1 VNETVEVKM
10 LVHLAPQKFNTFNTF
25 NTFDPVVSWHGIE
38 QSASPSL
45 YHPSPNGCKVTRISF
60 DEVVFGRGQRSLA
73 CPTGG
78 LTMRHVRALLA
89 LVFACTLVFSGFPSG
104 AASRVAAQ
112 DEGVAVPIADEE
124 GTAVGSITVN
134 EVVDPFTDFDPAYPP
149 EEGSRYVAVN
159 IAFDADAG
167 NRFEIAPYT
176 IVLQDDA
183 GFLWTQASLPL
194 AEDALVPELSGQTLG
209 PGSRVTG
216 VVGFQIPEGSE
227 PALVLYQP
235 ESSRIVPLLNLG
247 GEEPPALGETVAI
260 VDSEGG
266 TGSVTV
272 SEVADPF
279 EDVDPSQTPPEDGRF
294 VMVTLVF
301 ENTSEGRFFV
311 EPYGLLLRD
320 ENGNLWSA
328 TSVTRLEE
336 SELIPDMTSAQLA
349 PGDRLSG
356 AVVFVVPE
364 GVGLAGIYTSPGSSQ
379 LLQLA
384 DLESGSDLE
393 AGTAP
398 DATNDESEATPAVS
412 TAGDCA
418 DLEQWL
424 ASARERIQR
433 AGEMSLEDASLE
445 DLDALAEHVDEYAAL
460 AEAQLADQA
469 PPEAEAAAK
478 ALAATFQA
486 YSDAVDQ
493 ILSANDP
500 GKDVTVELTEGMNTF
515 NDAGSRLNDIEAE
528 LNRIAADCGLT

>member
-1 VNETVEVKM
+1 MRK
-10 LVHLAPQKFNTFNTF
+10 APT
-25 NTFDPVVSWHGIE
+25 
-38 QSASPSL
+38 
-45 YHPSPNGCKVTRISF
+45 
-60 DEVVFGRGQRSLA
+60 
-73 CPTGG
+73 
-78 LTMRHVRALLA
+78 
-89 LVFACTLVFSGFPSG
+89 
-104 AASRVAAQ
+104 
-112 DEGVAVPIADEE
+112 
-124 GTAVGSITVN
+124 VGSITVT
-134 EVVDPFTDFDPAYPP
+134 EVIDPFTDFDPAYPP
-149 EEGSRYVAVN
+149 EEGGRYVAVN
-159 IAFDADAG
+159 VAFDADAG

-183 GFLWTQASLPL
+183 GFLWTQASMPL

-227 PALVLYQP
+227 PARVLYQP
-235 ESSRIVPLLNLG
+235 ESSRVIPLLNLT

-272 SEVADPF
+272 SDVVDPF

-294 VMVTLVF
+294 VMVTLVY
-301 ENTSEGRFFV
+301 ENTSDGRFFV

-336 SELIPDMTSAQLA
+336 TELVPDITSAQLA

-364 GVGLAGIYTSPGSSQ
+364 GVGLAGIYTSPVSGQ

-384 DLESGSDLE
+384 DLESGSDDE
-393 AGTAP
+393 AGA
-398 DATNDESEATPAVS
+398 ATGRHNDESEGTPAAS
-412 TAGDCA
+412 TAAGACA

-433 AGEMSLEDASLE
+433 AGEMSLEDATLE
-445 DLDALAEHVDEYAAL
+445 DLDSLAEHVDEYAAL

-478 ALAATFQA
+478 ALAATLQA
-486 YSDAVDQ
+486 YSDAIDQ

-500 GKDVTVELTEGMNTF
+500 GKDVALELTEGMNTF

-528 LNRIAADCGLT
+528 LNTIAGECGLT

>member
-1 VNETVEVKM
+1 M
-10 LVHLAPQKFNTFNTF
+10 
-25 NTFDPVVSWHGIE
+25 
-38 QSASPSL
+38 
-45 YHPSPNGCKVTRISF
+45 C
-60 DEVVFGRGQRSLA
+60 
-73 CPTGG
+73 
-78 LTMRHVRALLA
+78 HVRALLA
-89 LVFACTLVFSGFPSG
+89 LFFACALLISGFPMGS
-104 AASRVAAQ
+104 ASPVAAQ
-112 DEGVAVPIADEE
+112 EGDAVPVSDEA
-124 GTAVGSITVN
+124 GAAVGSITVT
-134 EVVDPFTDFDPAYPP
+134 EVVDPFVDFDPAYPP
-149 EEGSRYVAVN
+149 EEGGRYVAVN
-159 IAFDADAG
+159 VAFDADAG
-167 NRFEIAPYT
+167 NRFDIAPYA

-183 GFLWTQASLPL
+183 GFLWNQTSMVL
-194 AEDALVPELSGQTLG
+194 AEDALIPELSSQTLG

-235 ESSRIVPLLNLG
+235 ESSRLIPLLNLT
-247 GEEPPALGETVAI
+247 GEEPPALGESVAI

-272 SEVADPF
+272 SEVVDPF

-294 VMVTLVF
+294 VMVTLVY

-336 SELIPDMTSAQLA
+336 SELVPDITSAQLA

-364 GVGLAGIYTSPGSSQ
+364 GTGLAGIYTSPVSGQ

-384 DLESGSDLE
+384 DLESGSDGEE
-393 AGTAP
+393 AGAAP
-398 DATNDESEATPAVS
+398 ETTDDDSAGTPAAS
-412 TAGDCA
+412 TAAGACA

-424 ASARERIQR
+424 AAAREQIQR
-433 AGEMSLEDASLE
+433 ASEMSLEDATLE
-445 DLDALAEHVDEYAAL
+445 DLDVLAEHVDEYAAM
-460 AEAQLADQA
+460 AEAQLTEQA
-469 PPEAEAAAK
+469 PAEAEAAAK
-478 ALAATFQA
+478 ALAATLQA
-486 YSDAVDQ
+486 YSDSIDQ

-500 GKDVTVELTEGMNTF
+500 GKDVALELTEGMNTF

-528 LNRIAADCGLT
+528 LNRIAEECGLT